1 LVSNWTDAKGQV
13 HDMAD
18 VWFSTAT
25 LEDLVRQATGEHM
38 LDSAPDTGAAVTVDS
53 HSHSYGLWN
62 HATDHL
68 LIDQQAKVHAV
79 L

>member
-1 LVSNWTDAKGQV
+1 
-13 HDMAD
+13 
-18 VWFSTAT
+18 
-25 LEDLVRQATGEHM
+25 LVRQATGEPT
-38 LDSAPDTGAAVTVDS
+38 LDPVPDTGTAVTVDS

-68 LIDQQAKVHAV
+68 LIDQQAKVQAV